1 VRHGDPPADDHDN
14 TQEET
19 MRALTPW
26 KGMDTLRQ
34 EMDRV
39 FDRFFE
45 PRWEEFETAGEWAPK
60 VDISETKD
68 AVVVKAEIPGVEQKD
83 INVSLQDQVLTIK
96 GEKHQEKEEKDEK
109 YHRVERS
116 WGAFTRAFRMPAAV
130 AGDKVSATFKDGTLT
145 VTLPKAP
152 EAKGTTIPVK
162 AG

>member
-1 VRHGDPPADDHDN
+1 MDVLRH
-14 TQEET
+14 
-19 MRALTPW
+19 
-26 KGMDTLRQ
+26 

-45 PRWEEFETAGEWAPK
+45 PRWEEFESAGQWAPK
-60 VDISETKD
+60 VDVSETKD

-96 GEKHQEKEEKDEK
+96 GEKHQEKEEKAEK

-116 WGAFTRAFRMPAAV
+116 WGSFTRAFRMPAAV
-130 AGDKVSATFKDGTLT
+130 SGEKVSATFKDGTLT

-162 AG
+162 SA

>member
-1 VRHGDPPADDHDN
+1 
-14 TQEET
+14 

-26 KGMDTLRQ
+26 KGMDAMRQ

-45 PRWEEFETAGEWAPK
+45 PRWEEFETAGQWAPK
-60 VDISETKD
+60 VDISESKD

-96 GEKHQEKEEKDEK
+96 GEKHHEKEEKDEK
-109 YHRVERS
+109 YHRIERS

-130 AGDKVSATFKDGTLT
+130 AGDKVTATFKDGTLT

-162 AG
+162 TA